1 MKPQAQSFLRD
12 FLLDAAIVLA
22 ASVGLWFFVRWLR

>member
-1 MKPQAQSFLRD
+1 MTIKDQSFLRD

-22 ASVGLWFFVRWLR
+22 ASIGLWFWMRGLS